1 MYSIKSIRA
10 KLNKR
15 RIMSA
20 MRATQIRR
28 LPGFGLTL
36 GFTLFYVTL
45 MIVIPIAALL
55 LKASSISMEE
65 LVETFKTPRVQAS
78 LRLAFGAS
86 LLAATINTFFGFIAA
101 WSLVR
106 YRFVGRRLI
115 DSLIDLP
122 FAMPTAV
129 SGIALMAIYAPTG
142 IVGKH
147 FLAWGIKTAISPL
160 GVLIALIFIGFP
172 FAVRTMQPAIEEL
185 ELEAEQ
191 ASASLGAS
199 RFQTFLRVTLP
210 SLIPAALTGFTLA
223 LARALGEYGSVIF
236 IAGNLPMRTEI
247 ASLLIVSRL
256 DENDIVGACAIAV
269 VMLASTFVLLL
280 TIQGIQWW
288 IERKTGRN

>member
-1 MYSIKSIRA
+1 
-10 KLNKR
+10 
-15 RIMSA
+15 
-20 MRATQIRR
+20 
-28 LPGFGLTL
+28 
-36 GFTLFYVTL
+36 
-45 MIVIPIAALL
+45 
-55 LKASSISMEE
+55 
-65 LVETFKTPRVQAS
+65 
-78 LRLAFGAS
+78 
-86 LLAATINTFFGFIAA
+86 
-101 WSLVR
+101 
-106 YRFVGRRLI
+106 
-115 DSLIDLP
+115 
-122 FAMPTAV
+122 
-129 SGIALMAIYAPTG
+129 MAIYAPTG

-172 FAVRTMQPAIEEL
+172 FAVRTIQPAIEEL

-256 DENDIVGACAIAV
+256 DENDVVGACAIAV